1 MQLYQL
7 LDIAVSLSN
16 RLDTHW
22 TLFISVHLALIGGI
36 IYVDRPLQKTEKI
49 AALLVY
55 TGFAA
60 VNFIMMLNQSNFLNS
75 VYADIMVMQ
84 NAPCCV
90 NSEIMQHIAQMSEN
104 ETFTRTI
111 WSLVIIHLAMYL
123 LVCASILRDKAL
135 PNPCS
140 AQNNQ

>member
-90 NSEIMQHIAQMSEN
+90 NSEIIQHITQMSEN

-135 PNPCS
+135 PNPS

>member
-36 IYVDRPLQKTEKI
+36 IYVDRPLQKPEKI

-90 NSEIMQHIAQMSEN
+90 NSEIIQHITQMSEN

-111 WSLVIIHLAMYL
+111 WSLVIIHLVMYL
-123 LVCASILRDKAL
+123 LVCVSILKDKAL
-135 PNPCS
+135 SNPS
-140 AQNNQ
+140 AQNNP

>member
-135 PNPCS
+135 PNPS
-140 AQNNQ
+140 AQNNK

>member
-135 PNPCS
+135 PNPS

>member
-123 LVCASILRDKAL
+123 LVCASISRDKAL
-135 PNPCS
+135 PNPS

>member
-1 MQLYQL
+1 
-7 LDIAVSLSN
+7 
-16 RLDTHW
+16 
-22 TLFISVHLALIGGI
+22 
-36 IYVDRPLQKTEKI
+36 
-49 AALLVY
+49 LVY

-90 NSEIMQHIAQMSEN
+90 NSEIIQHITQMSEN

-135 PNPCS
+135 SNPS